1 MKKILGILGLAAF
14 LTGAGAGALQF
25 GATGAVRKRAELVA
39 RERNEQLMDPW
50 NAPLGA
56 PVEGAT
62 LYDGW
67 HDLREVPGPVNVDG
81 GWTDSVMV
89 TRNGRRLYY
98 GYTRYDFWEFFF
110 SITTP
115 TAAGIQWIP
124 SGPQRPGMTGD
135 AFKIFQ
141 ADLGPR
147 GWMESFHPVNGDPV
161 LAEASAAVN
170 LAEDLIVFNRF
181 PTGLPRELFY
191 SSRTAVGWSTPM
203 AVPGVASACDDDNG
217 FVVGDL
223 LHGAT
228 FYFESRR
235 VDPAAGSC
243 GSLHRICRTYF
254 PPAGPN
260 TPVEFLPGLGTAD
273 DDTQISVSPDQKEIY
288 WTSVR
293 GGKYGI
299 FTADLQ
305 ANGSYG
311 NIRPVVTG
319 VTASPYRGKLTF
331 MGEANIARVP
341 QGELMYLMC
350 GIAGGDSNGYP
361 INLRLKI
368 CQARRTR

>member
-1 MKKILGILGLAAF
+1 MKNFSGIVGGLV
-14 LTGAGAGALQF
+14 LVAGAGAWALQF
-25 GATGAVRKRAELVA
+25 GTAGAVKKRAAVVA
-39 RERNEQLMDPW
+39 GERNEQLMDPW

-56 PVEGAT
+56 PVEGAV
-62 LYDGW
+62 LSDGW
-67 HDLREVPGPVNVDG
+67 RDLREVPGPVNVDG

-89 TRNGRRLYY
+89 TRNGRRLFY
-98 GYTRYDFWEFFF
+98 GYTRYDFWQFYF
-110 SITTP
+110 SLSTP
-115 TAAGIQWIP
+115 TPAGVQYIP

-147 GWMESFHPVNGDPV
+147 GWVETFHAVNGDPT
-161 LAEASAAVN
+161 LSEASAAVN
-170 LAEDLIVFNRF
+170 LTEDLLVFNRF
-181 PTGLPRELFY
+181 PTGLPRGIFF
-191 SSRTAVGWSTPM
+191 SSRTADGWSVPA
-203 AVPGVASACDDDNG
+203 AVPGINSGCDDDNG

-228 FYFESRR
+228 FYFESSR
-235 VDPAAGSC
+235 VDTAASSC

-254 PPAGPN
+254 PPAGVN
-260 TPVEFLPGLGTAD
+260 TPIQFLPGLGTAN

-293 GGKYGI
+293 AGKYGV

-305 ANGSYG
+305 PNGTYG

-319 VTASPYRGKLTF
+319 VTTPPFQGKVTL
-331 MGEANIARVP
+331 MGEANVARVP

-350 GIAGGDSNGYP
+350 GIAGGDSGGHPVN
-361 INLRLKI
+361 IRLKI